1 MQFCVC
7 KSILQIET
15 NAYKSLTGLIQTRY
29 AALEKTEPADIGLT
43 LSRIIF
49 E

>member
-1 MQFCVC
+1 MPPMG
-7 KSILQIET
+7 LL
-15 NAYKSLTGLIQTRY
+15 AYRY